1 MPAWL
6 PIGSYSVPCRDR
18 TRPHYPKSN
27 PVGFLDDLTAIE
39 IGKSVD
45 TLTPTLSQ
53 DGYRFGYWT
62 AGDTRLAD
70 SGGRSLTTA
79 TVLVEGPLTLTAH
92 YFPEDQDTDND
103 QVPDWFEYRNFGD
116 LNQTG
121 TDDPDG
127 DGFSN
132 NRESQLG
139 QEATIHDLVEDGGSS
154 FAASTGFTYADPSQV
169 KQTIKSDPVGF
180 IESTTSY
187 DTNGSTL
194 NTADLQG
201 AKDGYHFAYWSVNG
215 VRQASPSGLAKSRV
229 DYVLDSEKTIIAHY
243 IPSEQ
248 DSDSDG
254 IMDWFELNQFG
265 DLEQSGTDDPDG
277 DGFSNNWENQLGQ
290 EATIFDQVA
299 DGGIS
304 FASSTK
310 VAYLDTS
317 MKDYVIKSDPVGFI
331 DTQSGAALSG
341 NSVSSPSLHGEK
353 DGYHFAYWSLNGERQ
368 ATSRGLA
375 RNQVDFAISE
385 SSQLVAHYLPSDQD
399 SDGDGLMDW
408 YELNQFGDLN
418 QSGTGDPDGDGFSN
432 NRENQLGQEA
442 TIHDQVADGG
452 ISFASSTAAFYY
464 VQSYDR
470 LDDIDLNNTTT
481 MGLQPSGK
489 YIGTFTTTDPKWN
502 PNQDKPYR
510 YQLVSGV
517 GSSDNARFRIVG
529 DRLLTNESLLP
540 GSYSIRVRSYNF
552 LNITVEKSFRITAET
567 PPPPPNRA
575 PTIISHD
582 GLEIVDLNI
591 SENEKFVTLVEAT
604 DPDKDTIFYYLKES
618 PDLEHFEIN
627 QRTGS
632 LSFREAPDYEN
643 PKDADAN
650 NTYEVLVVATDGE
663 LEDEQLLRVKVLDVD
678 ELVPLADFRLSPLSF
693 EENLPIGTTV
703 GNFRNCLSLVRLMR
717 TRQSHTPL
725 PPDWELLKTN
735 SFPFQRIS

>member
-1 MPAWL
+1 M
-6 PIGSYSVPCRDR
+6 
-18 TRPHYPKSN
+18 
-27 PVGFLDDLTAIE
+27 
-39 IGKSVD
+39 
-45 TLTPTLSQ
+45 
-53 DGYRFGYWT
+53 
-62 AGDTRLAD
+62 
-70 SGGRSLTTA
+70 
-79 TVLVEGPLTLTAH
+79 
-92 YFPEDQDTDND
+92 
-103 QVPDWFEYRNFGD
+103 
-116 LNQTG
+116 
-121 TDDPDG
+121 
-127 DGFSN
+127 
-132 NRESQLG
+132 
-139 QEATIHDLVEDGGSS
+139 
-154 FAASTGFTYADPSQV
+154 
-169 KQTIKSDPVGF
+169 
-180 IESTTSY
+180 
-187 DTNGSTL
+187 
-194 NTADLQG
+194 
-201 AKDGYHFAYWSVNG
+201 
-215 VRQASPSGLAKSRV
+215 

-265 DLEQSGTDDPDG
+265 DLGQSGTDDPDG
-277 DGFSNNWENQLGQ
+277 DGFSNNRENQLGQ
-290 EATIFDQVA
+290 EATIHDQVA

-341 NSVSSPSLHGEK
+341 NSVSSPSLHGKK

-375 RNQVDFAISE
+375 RNQVDFAISQ
-385 SSQLVAHYLPSDQD
+385 SSQLVAHYLPSDLD
-399 SDGDGLMDW
+399 NDGDGLMDW

-470 LDDIDLNNTTT
+470 LDDIDLNKTTT

-489 YIGTFTTTDPKWN
+489 YIGTFTTTDTKWN

-510 YQLVSGV
+510 YQLVSGL

-552 LNITVEKSFRITAET
+552 LNITIEKILPYHCLET

-591 SENEKFVTLVEAT
+591 SENEKFVTLVEAI
-604 DPDKDTIFYYLKES
+604 DPDEDTIFYYLKES
-618 PDLEHFEIN
+618 PDMEHFQIN
-627 QRTGS
+627 ERTGS
-632 LSFREAPDYEN
+632 ISFHEAP
-643 PKDADAN
+643 
-650 NTYEVLVVATDGE
+650 
-663 LEDEQLLRVKVLDVD
+663 
-678 ELVPLADFRLSPLSF
+678 
-693 EENLPIGTTV
+693 
-703 GNFRNCLSLVRLMR
+703 
-717 TRQSHTPL
+717 
-725 PPDWELLKTN
+725 
-735 SFPFQRIS
+735 